1 MSAPSPTV
9 IVPESFLESHS
20 WTTKLRGC
28 FCGDLTVLPDEDP
41 AYFDAF
47 ADIAA
52 FRKAMRDQSTPK
64 SYGARVYLTHRFIV
78 HKLRQLTSAQFP
90 TRGAFSDAQSQAS
103 QGIAEL
109 MGDVSFMVDS
119 DNPGVF
125 ASIYAENFVKSFS
138 SALPV
143 LTKKVINILEL
154 DRLVAEDDDINNA
167 LRYSPP
173 QSPQQKPHPQL
184 QSEQSIDTEQKAPAG
199 RPKPKSS
206 ADLLLAMKQNP
217 KSVGQFSKALRDP
230 ELAFRQISF
239 SVQNKK
245 QQEAPKP
252 VAKECVNE
260 KQCIKPQAM
269 KRKRRW

>member
-1 MSAPSPTV
+1 MSAQSPTV

-28 FCGDLTVLPDEDP
+28 FCGDLAVLPDEDP

-64 SYGARVYLTHRFIV
+64 SYSARLYLTHRFIV

-90 TRGAFSDAQSQAS
+90 TRGAFSDAQNQAS

-173 QSPQQKPHPQL
+173 QSPQQQPHPQL

-206 ADLLLAMKQNP
+206 ADLLLAMKQNA

-260 KQCIKPQAM
+260 KQCIRPQAM